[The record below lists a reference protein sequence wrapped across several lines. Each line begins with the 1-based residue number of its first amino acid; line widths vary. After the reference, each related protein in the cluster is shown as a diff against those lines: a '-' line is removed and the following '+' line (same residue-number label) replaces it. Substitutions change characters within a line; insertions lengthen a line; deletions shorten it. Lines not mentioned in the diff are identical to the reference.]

1 MASGFGQLRWMPGPA
16 WIVEPGLRA
25 DTWNGGGVARSYLSP
40 RLAAKRF
47 LGARRDAAVKVAVGR
62 YVQFVH
68 SLRDEQLPVSN
79 DYWVTSDDH
88 VPAVVSDQAQLGIE
102 KYWGERWYVSAE
114 GYYRRYLGLTDLN
127 TADDPNDPADD
138 LLEGDGWSYGADFL
152 VRRTETSSDLKIFV
166 LDVSKEELLDDLRSA
181 SNLKDSAIAKVF
193 IETDPDEPWALV
205 CGNYAFEGSKDD
217 VAGLVRAAKIAAAA
231 RAPVIAHMRPDV
243 FGVHS
248 IAAKPD
254 PREWH
259 MSTDF
264 DAGALWATLRGIPE
278 AKFLGMTMPRF
289 LARVPYGADT
299 EPLETFSF
307 EEFADG
313 PEHDSY
319 VWANACFAAAALLAQ
334 SYSNYGWEMGR
345 SMMQDL
351 EDLPVHMYK
360 QNGET
365 VYQPC
370 SEVLMTQNGAEVL
383 MEYGLMPLVSYKN
396 TDRVKLARFQSIADP
411 VTGLKGRWS

>member
-1 MASGFGQLRWMPGPA
+1 
-16 WIVEPGLRA
+16 
-25 DTWNGGGVARSYLSP
+25 
-40 RLAAKRF
+40 
-47 LGARRDAAVKVAVGR
+47 
-62 YVQFVH
+62 
-68 SLRDEQLPVSN
+68 
-79 DYWVTSDDH
+79 
-88 VPAVVSDQAQLGIE
+88 
-102 KYWGERWYVSAE
+102 
-114 GYYRRYLGLTDLN
+114 
-127 TADDPNDPADD
+127 
-138 LLEGDGWSYGADFL
+138 
-152 VRRTETSSDLKIFV
+152 
-166 LDVSKEELLDDLRSA
+166 
-181 SNLKDSAIAKVF
+181 
-193 IETDPDEPWALV
+193 
-205 CGNYAFEGSKDD
+205 
-217 VAGLVRAAKIAAAA
+217 
-231 RAPVIAHMRPDV
+231 MRPDV

-289 LARVPYGADT
+289 LARLPYGADT

-319 VWANACFAAAALLAQ
+319 VWANACFAAATLLAQ

-360 QNGET
+360 QDGET

-370 SEVLMTQNGAEVL
+370 SEVLMTQNAAELL

-396 TDRVKLARFQSIADP
+396 TDRVKLARVQSIADP
-411 VTGLKGRWS
+411 VTGLKGRWN